1 MDRKKGNF
9 TDAIHSALNESK
21 GKPSTKKPVK
31 QEDNSPGA
39 QCGIGSVVE
48 FEYDGQL
55 LIGTV
60 SHFGRYGLI
69 HIATDAN
76 RPMYHH
82 VVGKALIK
90 RIIKLV

>member
-1 MDRKKGNF
+1 MKKSNA
-9 TDAIHSALNESK
+9 TQALHAALEESK
-21 GKPSTKKPVK
+21 RRKPSQPQKK
-31 QEDNSPGA
+31 QSPGT
-39 QCGIGSVVE
+39 QCGIGSIVE

-60 SHFGRYGLI
+60 QAFGRYGLL

-76 RPMYHH
+76 RPMFHH
-82 VVGKALIK
+82 VVGSALIK